1 MKWSIKL
8 FCHLVCGD
16 RNAFN
21 ASYRPLEICH
31 LKKGRGQFKGNT
43 NVVVFSA
50 GGNESPIQK
59 HTTAGG
65 ERYHLSFHGC
75 LSFVRFGRRFPIS
88 PPVITYTHTHTRAHA
103 RTHARTHT
111 HTHTHARTHARTHT
125 HTQTHTHTHA
135 RTHVYTYARTR
146 ARAHTH
152 THTHTHTHARTH

>member
-111 HTHTHARTHARTHT
+111 HPTHKK
-125 HTQTHTHTHA
+125 QTNKQTT
-135 RTHVYTYARTR
+135 TTTTTTTKNPTTTTR
-146 ARAHTH
+146 SN
-152 THTHTHTHARTH
+152 